1 MPNIVLIFGV
11 LNNLK
16 RRSLFIRM
24 AAFFLLILFLTDPCF
39 SEERNIPKDAFVT
52 CGISDARILI
62 PFLADDTSSSS
73 ICGLIYSGLTKV
85 DKNLNIVGD
94 LAKDWKVEKG
104 GLEITFYLLENVS
117 WQDGYPFT
125 AKDVYFTYNTI
136 LDPNMACPYVSS
148 FSGISRIEIINSHTI
163 KFYFTRPYAP
173 ALLKFG
179 MGIIPE
185 HIFGAIKD
193 LHRIKNTINPVGTGE
208 YKLSRWKREEFMV
221 LNSNYKYFDGP
232 PNIDKYVWRIIPDQ
246 SIQFLE
252 LISGGIDSMGLTP
265 YQYVYR
271 SDTKEFT
278 GSNTKFEYLQHAY
291 TYIGYN
297 FEDSLFKDK
306 RVRQAL
312 SYAINKKE
320 IIQGVL
326 LGLGEEC
333 TGPFIKGSKYY
344 NPKAREY
351 AYNVSKAKELLSD
364 AGWEDVD
371 SDGIL
376 EKDGEEFSIIL
387 ATNQGNQLR
396 EDIATIVQ
404 GQWKKIGIKVEIQ
417 VLSWAAFL
425 DEFIHKKKFQAVILG
440 WSLPI
445 DPDIY
450 SVWHS
455 NSIKDG
461 GLNFISYSN
470 QDVDLLIEEGRGEFD
485 DEKRAKIYKEIHS
498 IIAEEAPYTFLF
510 TPKALV
516 AVNNRFAG
524 IDPSP
529 YGIFHNFNDWNVDN
543 KEVKYKF

>member
-1 MPNIVLIFGV
+1 
-11 LNNLK
+11 
-16 RRSLFIRM
+16 M
-24 AAFFLLILFLTDPCF
+24 ATFFLSIFLLT
-39 SEERNIPKDAFVT
+39 RNGVAEKETFPEDAFVT
-52 CGISDARILI
+52 AGISDARVLI
-62 PFLADDTSSSS
+62 PFLADDSSSSS
-73 ICGLIYSGLTKV
+73 ICGLIYNGLTKV
-85 DKNLNIVGD
+85 DKNLNIIGD
-94 LAKDWKVEKG
+94 LAKKWEIEKG
-104 GLEITFYLLENVS
+104 GLEITFYLKENVY
-117 WQDGYPFT
+117 WQDGEPFT
-125 AKDVYFTYNTI
+125 AEDVSFTYNTI
-136 LDPNMACPYVSS
+136 LDPQMACPYISS
-148 FSGISRIEIINSHTI
+148 FSGISQIEVIDLNTI

-185 HIFGAIKD
+185 HIFKNVKDPHIMKNNIKP
-193 LHRIKNTINPVGTGE
+193 IGTGG

-221 LNSNYKYFDGP
+221 LESNRTYFENP

-265 YQYVYR
+265 YQYTYR
-271 SDTKEFT
+271 SNTNEFT
-278 GSNTKFEYLQHAY
+278 NSNTKYQYPTHSY

-297 FEDSLFKDK
+297 FEDSLLSDK
-306 RVRQAL
+306 KVRQAL
-312 SYAINKKE
+312 SYAIDKKE

-344 NPKAREY
+344 NPNAEGYKYDLTR
-351 AYNVSKAKELLSD
+351 AKELLSD
-364 AGWEDVD
+364 AGWKDID

-376 EKDGEEFSIIL
+376 EKDGEEFLIIL
-387 ATNQGNQLR
+387 ATNQGNQIR
-396 EDIATIVQ
+396 EDVATIVQ
-404 GQWKKIGIKVEIQ
+404 GQWKKIGVKVEIQ

-440 WSLPI
+440 WSLPL

-455 NSIKDG
+455 DSIREG

-470 QDVDLLIEEGRGEFD
+470 LEVDSLIEEGRGEFND
-485 DEKRAKIYKEIHS
+485 DKRGGIYKKIHS

-510 TPKALV
+510 SPKALV
-516 AVNNRFAG
+516 AVNNRFKG
-524 IDPSP
+524 IEPSA
-529 YGIFHNFNDWNVDN
+529 YGIFYNFDDWDVDER
-543 KEVKYKF
+543 EVKYNF